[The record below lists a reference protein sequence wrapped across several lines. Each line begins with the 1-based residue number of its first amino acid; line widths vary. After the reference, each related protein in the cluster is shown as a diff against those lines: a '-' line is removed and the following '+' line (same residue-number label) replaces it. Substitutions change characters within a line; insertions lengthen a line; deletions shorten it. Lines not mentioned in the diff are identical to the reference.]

1 MDRINL
7 AEAKAHLSE
16 LVTRVERGEQIEIL
30 RRGKAVARLAPPH
43 VPTKAKKPFDWDE
56 LERVTSHMT
65 PQAESAGEFMR
76 RIRDSGY

>member
-16 LVTRVERGEQIEIL
+16 LVARAERGEHIEIM
-30 RRGKAVARLAPPH
+30 RRGKAVARLAPPL
-43 VPTKAKKPFDWDE
+43 VRPKPKKPFDWDE
-56 LERVTSHMT
+56 LERVTSQMT
-65 PQAESAGEFMR
+65 PQTESAGDFMR